1 MNRVKIYYLIYGY
14 IITSGGGWLTW
25 YRGGSDYVA
34 SFCWYRFTFWKT
46 NILFKFRSFLHIR
59 YGVLNLTQLLLIKL
73 IIGKPIIG
81 FLIFFNLSIIIVD
94 KVIVLKKL
102 KLLLISWLLLPIN
115 VFAYSNYIIP
125 GGETLGIEINSDGV
139 MVIGFYQIK
148 GKYNKGVP
156 TIKAGDYIIKI
167 NETYVNTIDELT
179 KSIED
184 NVSKEEVKVTL
195 KRNGKEKT
203 SRLELIKDGDI
214 YKTGLYVKDSITGTG
229 TLTYIDPETK
239 IFGALGH
246 EIIESN
252 TSHIVEIKTGT
263 IFRNYITGI
272 DKSRVGYAG
281 SKNAKFYY
289 NTKYGS
295 IMKNT
300 NVGIYGLYEASLP
313 SKETL
318 EVASKEEVKIGSA
331 KIATV
336 LNKEDIKFYDIE
348 INKIDET
355 AKIKN
360 ISFKITDKELLEK
373 TGGVVQ
379 GMSGSPIIQNNKI
392 IGAVTHV
399 IIDNPTTG
407 YGLFITTMLEEG
419 EK

>member
-1 MNRVKIYYLIYGY
+1 M
-14 IITSGGGWLTW
+14 
-25 YRGGSDYVA
+25 
-34 SFCWYRFTFWKT
+34 
-46 NILFKFRSFLHIR
+46 
-59 YGVLNLTQLLLIKL
+59 
-73 IIGKPIIG
+73 
-81 FLIFFNLSIIIVD
+81 
-94 KVIVLKKL
+94 KKL

-214 YKTGLYVKDSITGTG
+214 YKTGLYVKDTITGTG

>member
-1 MNRVKIYYLIYGY
+1 M
-14 IITSGGGWLTW
+14 
-25 YRGGSDYVA
+25 
-34 SFCWYRFTFWKT
+34 
-46 NILFKFRSFLHIR
+46 
-59 YGVLNLTQLLLIKL
+59 
-73 IIGKPIIG
+73 
-81 FLIFFNLSIIIVD
+81 
-94 KVIVLKKL
+94 KKL
-102 KLLLISWLLLPIN
+102 KILLISWLLLPIN
-115 VFAYSNYIIP
+115 ALAYSNYIIP

-139 MVIGFYQIK
+139 MVIGFYQVN
-148 GKYNKGVP
+148 GKYNKGTP
-156 TIKAGDYIIKI
+156 SIKAGDYIIKI
-167 NETYVNTIDELT
+167 NDTYVNTIDELT
-179 KSIED
+179 KTIEE
-184 NVSKEEVKVTL
+184 NVNDKKVDVTL
-195 KRNGKEKT
+195 KRNGKEKM
-203 SRLELIKDGDI
+203 SKLELIKDGEI

-229 TLTYIDPETK
+229 TLSYIDPESK

-252 TSHIVEIKTGT
+252 TSSIVEIKTGT

-300 NVGIYGLYEASLP
+300 NVGIYGLYEANFP
-313 SKETL
+313 DKEML
-318 EVASKEEVKIGSA
+318 EVASKDEVKIGNA

-336 LNKEDIKFYDIE
+336 LNKEDINYYDIE
-348 INKIDET
+348 ITKIDET

-360 ISFKITDKELLEK
+360 ISFKITDKELLDK

-379 GMSGSPIIQNNKI
+379 GMSGSPIIQNGKI

-419 EK
+419 ER